1 MTKADVRKGPKQ
13 SKLSAWQSPVPE
25 YVEEVFSKP
34 EPVKEFSF
42 TSKEVLEVEV
52 EDEPKVEL
60 KKIVKKKSE

>member
-25 YVEEVFSKP
+25 YVEEVVPEAPKVFDFSLTTDNVP
-34 EPVKEFSF
+34 VEPS
-42 TSKEVLEVEV
+42 
-52 EDEPKVEL
+52 DEPKVEL

>member
-25 YVEEVFSKP
+25 YVEEVVPEAPKVFDFSLTTDDVP
-34 EPVKEFSF
+34 VEPS
-42 TSKEVLEVEV
+42 
-52 EDEPKVEL
+52 DEPKVEL